1 MNKPIEKEGE
11 GEDFTIFLFS
21 HKPFEKNSIKLE
33 LDEPEE
39 GKHIGLHIFEQLLQ
53 IFVDGLKYLYGD
65 GSLQGKVNISELTDE
80 NIETMKQYFL
90 SIGFH
95 VILDTYDQSNYV
107 AKPDVFMNHILIKE
121 NTMLNEFYYEIL
133 TEDENKVKIIYRIS
147 FKFLSDL

>member
-1 MNKPIEKEGE
+1 MNKPIEKEGDAD
-11 GEDFTIFLFS
+11 DFTIFLFS

-33 LDEPEE
+33 LDEPEK

-65 GSLQGKVNISELTDE
+65 GSVQGKVDISKLTE
-80 NIETMKQYFL
+80 KNMEKMKQYFL

-95 VILDTYDQSNYV
+95 VILDTYDQTNYI
-107 AKPDVFMNHILIKE
+107 AKPDIFMFHNLIKE
-121 NTMLNEFYYEIL
+121 DTMLNEFYYEIL
-133 TEDENKVKIIYRIS
+133 TEDENEVKIIYRIS

>member
-1 MNKPIEKEGE
+1 MNKPIEKEGDAD
-11 GEDFTIFLFS
+11 DFTIFLFS

-33 LDEPEE
+33 LDEPEK

-65 GSLQGKVNISELTDE
+65 GSPEGKVDISELTEE
-80 NIETMKQYFL
+80 NMEKMKRYFS

-107 AKPDVFMNHILIKE
+107 AKPDVFMNHKLIKE
-121 NTMLNEFYYEIL
+121 DTMLNEFYYEIL
-133 TEDENKVKIIYRIS
+133 TEDENTVKIIYRIS
-147 FKFLSDL
+147 FKFLSN

>member
-1 MNKPIEKEGE
+1 MNKPIEKEGDAD
-11 GEDFTIFLFS
+11 DFTIFLFS

-33 LDEPEE
+33 LDPPKK

>member
-1 MNKPIEKEGE
+1 MNKPIEKEGDAD
-11 GEDFTIFLFS
+11 DFTIFLFS

-33 LDEPEE
+33 LDEPEP

-65 GSLQGKVNISELTDE
+65 GTLEGKVDISELTEE
-80 NIETMKQYFL
+80 NMETMKRYFS

-107 AKPDVFMNHILIKE
+107 AKPDVFMNHELIKE
-121 NTMLNEFYYEIL
+121 DTMLNEFYYQIL
-133 TEDENKVKIIYRIS
+133 TEDENKVKIIHRIS
-147 FKFLSDL
+147 FKFLSD

>member
-1 MNKPIEKEGE
+1 MNKPIEKEGDAD
-11 GEDFTIFLFS
+11 DFTIFLFS

-33 LDEPEE
+33 LDEPEP

-65 GSLQGKVNISELTDE
+65 GSPEGKVDISELTEE
-80 NIETMKQYFL
+80 NMEKMKQYFS

-107 AKPDVFMNHILIKE
+107 AKPDVFMNHTLIKE
-121 NTMLNEFYYEIL
+121 DTMLNEFYYEIL
-133 TEDENKVKIIYRIS
+133 TEDDNKVKIIYRIS
-147 FKFLSDL
+147 FKFNS